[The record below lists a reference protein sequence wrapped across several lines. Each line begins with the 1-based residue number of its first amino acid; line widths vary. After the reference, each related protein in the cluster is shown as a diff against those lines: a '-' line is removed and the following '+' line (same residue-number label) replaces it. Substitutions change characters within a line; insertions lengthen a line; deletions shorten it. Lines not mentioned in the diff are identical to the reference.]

1 MEERRSNYSI
11 SALSGLGRGSRGQL
25 AAVLRQ
31 SSGAVTPEQAASV
44 LSLSRTDAAKLLARW
59 ASQGW
64 LNRVRRGI
72 YLPVPLE
79 SEVADAPPEDAW
91 IVANTA
97 FAPCFVCGWTAAEHW
112 GLTEQVFR
120 TVLVS
125 TTRRPRDR
133 KPVIGGIQ
141 FRLRT
146 VRERELFGLRN
157 VWRGRMQ
164 VGVTDPSRTILDLM
178 ADPSLGG
185 GLRSSTDM
193 LRSYLASR
201 EMRNVRQLIQYA
213 EVFNSGA
220 VFKRLGFLLS
230 RFAPEEAEAIGRCRG
245 ALTQGNAKLDPA
257 LPEDKLVTAWRLWL
271 PRGWDA

>member
-1 MEERRSNYSI
+1 M
-11 SALSGLGRGSRGQL
+11 
-25 AAVLRQ
+25 
-31 SSGAVTPEQAASV
+31 
-44 LSLSRTDAAKLLARW
+44 
-59 ASQGW
+59 
-64 LNRVRRGI
+64 
-72 YLPVPLE
+72 PVALE

-133 KPVIGGIQ
+133 RPVIGGIP

-146 VRERELFGLRN
+146 VREREFFGLRN

-164 VGVTDPSRTILDLM
+164 VGVTDPTRTILDLM
-178 ADPSLGG
+178 VDPALGG

-193 LRSYLASR
+193 LRNYLASR
-201 EMRNVRQLIQYA
+201 EMRNVPQLTQYA
-213 EVFNSGA
+213 EVFGSGA
-220 VFKRLGFLLS
+220 ASKRLGFLLS
-230 RFAPEEAEAIGRCRG
+230 RFAPEEAEAIARCR
-245 ALTQGNAKLDPA
+245 AAMTQGNAKLDPA
-257 LPEDKLVTAWRLWL
+257 LPEEKLVTAWRLWL
-271 PRGWDA
+271 PKGWDA

>member
-1 MEERRSNYSI
+1 
-11 SALSGLGRGSRGQL
+11 
-25 AAVLRQ
+25 
-31 SSGAVTPEQAASV
+31 
-44 LSLSRTDAAKLLARW
+44 LSRTDAAKLLARW

>member
-1 MEERRSNYSI
+1 MEETRSRYSYP
-11 SALSGLGRGSRGQL
+11 ALSGLGRGSRSQL
-25 AAVLRQ
+25 SAVLRQ
-31 SSGAVTPEQAASV
+31 CSGAVTPEQAASV

-72 YLPVPLE
+72 YVPVALE

-133 KPVIGGIQ
+133 RPVIGGIP

-146 VRERELFGLRN
+146 VREREFFGLST

-178 ADPSLGG
+178 VDPALGG

-193 LRSYLASR
+193 LRNYLVSR

-213 EVFNSGA
+213 DVFGSGA
-220 VFKRLGFLLS
+220 AFKRLGFLLS
-230 RFAPEEAEAIGRCRG
+230 RFAPEEAEAIARCRA

-257 LPEDKLVTAWRLWL
+257 LPEERLVTAWRLWL
-271 PRGWDA
+271 PKGWDA

>member
-1 MEERRSNYSI
+1 MEDNRSKYSS
-11 SALSGLGRGSRGQL
+11 SALLGLGRGSRAQL
-25 AAVLRQ
+25 AAVLRRC
-31 SSGAVTPEQAASV
+31 SGAVTPEQAASV
-44 LSLSRTDAAKLLARW
+44 LSLSRNDAAKLLARW

-91 IVANTA
+91 IIANTA

-125 TTRRPRDR
+125 TARRPRDR
-133 KPVIGGIQ
+133 QPVIGGIP

-146 VRERELFGLRN
+146 VGEREFFGLRN

-164 VGVTDPSRTILDLM
+164 VRVTDPSRTILDLM
-178 ADPSLGG
+178 ADPALGG

-193 LRSYLASR
+193 LRNYLASK
-201 EMRNVRQLIQYA
+201 ETSNVRQLIQYA
-213 EVFNSGA
+213 DTLANGA
-220 VFKRLGFLLS
+220 VFKRLGFLLA
-230 RFAPEEAEAIGRCRG
+230 RFAPEESAAIARCRA

-257 LPEDKLVTAWRLWL
+257 LPEEKLVTAWRLWL
-271 PRGWDA
+271 PKGWDA

>member
-1 MEERRSNYSI
+1 M
-11 SALSGLGRGSRGQL
+11 
-25 AAVLRQ
+25 VLRQ
-31 SSGAVTPEQAASV
+31 SKGAVTPEQAALV

-72 YLPVPLE
+72 YVPVPLE
-79 SEVADAPPEDAW
+79 SAVADAPPEDAW
-91 IVANTA
+91 IIAETA
-97 FAPCFVCGWTAAEHW
+97 FAPCFLCGWTAAEYW

-125 TTRRPRDR
+125 TSRRPRDR
-133 KPVIGGIQ
+133 QPVIGGIP

-146 VRERELFGLRN
+146 VAEREFFGLRK

-164 VGVTDPSRTILDLM
+164 VRVTDPSRTILDLM
-178 ADPSLGG
+178 ADPVLGG

-193 LRSYLASR
+193 LRAYLVSK
-201 EMRNVRQLIQYA
+201 ELRNVPQLLQYA
-213 EVFNSGA
+213 DTLAVGA
-220 VFKRLGFLLS
+220 VFKRLGYLLA
-230 RFAPEEAEAIGRCRG
+230 RFAPEETDAIDRCRG

-257 LPEDKLVTAWRLWL
+257 LPAERLVTAWRLWL
-271 PRGWDA
+271 PKGWDA